1 MGRRGGAIDDD
12 VSGDGGEVAGKRDRA
27 IHAKLM
33 VELPD
38 ASALAAAMA
47 ARSEPAPE
55 SFRLLTTN
63 VDTAFSSPR

>member
-1 MGRRGGAIDDD
+1 
-12 VSGDGGEVAGKRDRA
+12 
-27 IHAKLM
+27 M